1 MRKIILAPLLFLTLL
16 SCGSAEPSGQGVI
29 QIGETERVLEESGPE
44 AARSYWAE
52 LRVDDP
58 RGLLLESELR
68 VLQLLVDE
76 SSDDQLTRDGWEQ
89 LAAKVLSQIG
99 SDPNVFQAYLLASL
113 RSAGGDDVGALEA
126 IEWVCPAADFDCH
139 KAHLSF
145 LRSRVNDEI
154 AYGGISKMQY
164 LNAAYIIAKYVDIPE
179 ARHELIVA
187 SAAYDI
193 EFGERIRD
201 RSTAAGMDEV
211 DAGRSF
217 CEGLGVG
224 AEFRFYGAA
233 VPPQWKSC
241 EQMKFDSK

>member
-1 MRKIILAPLLFLTLL
+1 MRKIILAPLLLLTLL
-16 SCGSAEPSGQGVI
+16 SCSSAEPSGKGVI
-29 QIGETERVLEESGPE
+29 QIGETERVLEESGPK
-44 AARSYWAE
+44 AARIYWTE

-68 VLQLLVDE
+68 VLELLVDE
-76 SSDDQLTRDGWEQ
+76 SSEGQLTHDGWKQ
-89 LAAKVLSQIG
+89 LEAKMLSSVG
-99 SDPNVFQAYLLASL
+99 SDPNVFQTYLLASL
-113 RSAGGDDVGALEA
+113 RSARGDDVGALEA
-126 IEWVCPAADFDCH
+126 IERVCPAADFDCH

-154 AYGGISKMQY
+154 AYGAISKMQY
-164 LNAAYIIAKYVDIPE
+164 LNAAYIIAKYVDVPE

-201 RSTAAGMDEV
+201 RSTAAGMDEA

-224 AEFRFYGAA
+224 AEYRFYGAA
-233 VPPQWKSC
+233 VPPQWESC
-241 EQMKFDSK
+241 EKMKFDLK